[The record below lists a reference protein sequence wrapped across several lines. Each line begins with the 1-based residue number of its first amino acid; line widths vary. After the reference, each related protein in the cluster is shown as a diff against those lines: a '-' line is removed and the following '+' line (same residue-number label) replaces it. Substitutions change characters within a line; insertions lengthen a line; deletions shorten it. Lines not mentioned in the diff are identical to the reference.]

1 VVLKLN
7 TYHVLPLINFI
18 KYQVL
23 VLLCSDFRSINC
35 IVNIL
40 SEYAIITTKFHS
52 PSFLLLLPLLY

>member
-1 VVLKLN
+1 VLKLN
-7 TYHVLPLINFI
+7 AYHVLPLINF
-18 KYQVL
+18 KKFQVF

-40 SEYAIITTKFHS
+40 SEYAIITIKFYS